1 MPRTVL
7 GMTLYNNPTHV
18 REATDSILAQTHRGF
33 ALLMLDDG
41 SSDEVEAIAHQ
52 YERQDSR
59 VCYWRHA
66 RRQGMVATWKE
77 VVEIAQREHPGA
89 EYFAWVSDHDRWD
102 PRWLERMIA
111 QLDAHPDFFLG
122 YSPERIDPGNSEWS
136 LRNTPK
142 VVAGIDDASQRAIET
157 FYGALVDKEP
167 RVFDT
172 SGIADPVERWRRF
185 AWSGFGS
192 GDMVYGLMRMRA
204 LEAAGIFRPVL
215 NPDRMLIAELSRVG
229 EIHQVQEP
237 LWSRRQ
243 PGGASVARQ
252 STSLFAGATPPRF
265 NWPPSLQHAVI
276 LRREG
281 FTLPMIATYVL
292 ASGWRAT
299 RKTETSK
306 SIGRGVDNV
315 HFVKRLVKKGFHHAV
330 YYTIVGARMVVAK
343 TRRAMRKAI
352 WEVLTF
358 AHRAGLR

>member
-66 RRQGMVATWKE
+66 RRQGMVPTWKE
-77 VVEIAQREHPGA
+77 VVEIARREHPGA

-111 QLDAHPDFFLG
+111 QLDAHPDAVLA
-122 YSPERIDPGNSEWS
+122 YPQTLRISE
-136 LRNTPK
+136 
-142 VVAGIDDASQRAIET
+142 D
-157 FYGALVDKEP
+157 GALVDKEP

-229 EIHQVQEP
+229 EIRQVQEP

-292 ASGWRAT
+292 ASGWRAM

-343 TRRAMRKAI
+343 TRRATRKAVY
-352 WEVLTF
+352 EVLTF
-358 AHRAGLR
+358 THRAGLR